1 MVFGVGTD
9 IIEIQRVDRALDR
22 TDRLK
27 QKVFT
32 PDEIKY
38 CEARPRSERYFA
50 ARFAAKEAF
59 FKAMGTGW
67 GGGHRFIDIEI
78 ISDAWGR
85 LEVVVSG
92 KVKNFCEARG
102 INAYHVSLS
111 HSTGLAGAVVVLEK
125 N

>member
-9 IIEIQRVDRALDR
+9 IIEIQRVHRALDR

-32 PDEIKY
+32 RDEIKY
-38 CEARPRSERYFA
+38 CESRPRSERYFA

-67 GGGHRFIDIEI
+67 GSGHRFIDIEI
-78 ISDAWGR
+78 TCDPRGR
-85 LEVVVSG
+85 LEVAVSG
-92 KVKNFCEARG
+92 KVKSFCEARG

-111 HSTGLAGAVVVLEK
+111 HNAGMAGAVVVLEK